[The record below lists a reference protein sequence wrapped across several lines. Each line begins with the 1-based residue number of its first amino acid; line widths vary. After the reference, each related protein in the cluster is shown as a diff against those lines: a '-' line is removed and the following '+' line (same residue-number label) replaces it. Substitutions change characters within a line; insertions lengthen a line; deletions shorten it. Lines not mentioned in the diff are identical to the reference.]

1 MTTTNVHYTNKLL
14 EYFLFTL
21 SIRAYLS
28 KNQLSISVIFLLS
41 LFIMALM
48 AAFHDILQ
56 FSWSNIGLQKK
67 LLPISCPDLTG
78 ILQ

>member
-1 MTTTNVHYTNKLL
+1 
-14 EYFLFTL
+14 
-21 SIRAYLS
+21 
-28 KNQLSISVIFLLS
+28 
-41 LFIMALM
+41 MALM